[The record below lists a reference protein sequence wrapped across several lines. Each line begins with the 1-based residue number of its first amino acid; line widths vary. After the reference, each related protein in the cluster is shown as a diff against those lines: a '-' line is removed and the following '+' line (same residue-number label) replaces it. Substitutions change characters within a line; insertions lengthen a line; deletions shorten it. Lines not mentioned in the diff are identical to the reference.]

1 MQIGKRVWR
10 KESGRIRRRICY
22 DIAPEKSV
30 FRMSK
35 YYSVAIDG
43 PSGAGKSTIA
53 KAAAKA
59 LGFVY
64 LDTGAIDR
72 TVAWHIT
79 MMGIGPKDTDHVPML
94 LDDAN
99 IKIDFRE
106 DGQHMILNG
115 KDITGEIR
123 TPEISACASQ
133 VAALSCVRDFLLD
146 LQRDLAGQHNIIM
159 DGRDI
164 GTVVLP
170 NASLKIYLT
179 ASAEK
184 RAQRRYEEY
193 LEKGQKATYEEVLED
208 QKKRDYDDSHRK
220 IAPLKKAAD
229 AILVDTSEL
238 SLQES
243 IDAVIGLMQE
253 KLGL

>member
-1 MQIGKRVWR
+1 MEQ
-10 KESGRIRRRICY
+10 
-22 DIAPEKSV
+22 
-30 FRMSK
+30 F
-35 YYSVAIDG
+35 YSIAIDG
-43 PSGAGKSTIA
+43 PSGAGKSTVA

-64 LDTGAIDR
+64 LDTGAIYR

-94 LDDAN
+94 LNDAN
-99 IKIDFRE
+99 IQIDFQP

-115 KDITGEIR
+115 RDISGEIR
-123 TPEISACASQ
+123 TPEIASVASQ
-133 VAALSCVRDFLLD
+133 VSAQPAVREFLLD
-146 LQRDLAGQHNIIM
+146 MQRDLAKIHNIIM

-170 NASLKIYLT
+170 NASMKIFLT
-179 ASAEK
+179 ASPEA
-184 RAQRRYEEY
+184 RAMRRYQEY
-193 LEKGQKATYEEVLED
+193 LDKGQQATYEEVLAD

-220 IAPLKKAAD
+220 IAPLKQAKD
-229 AILVDTSEL
+229 AILVDTTEMG
-238 SLQES
+238 LQES
-243 IDAVIGLMQE
+243 IDYCVSLIRE

>member
-1 MQIGKRVWR
+1 MKQYR
-10 KESGRIRRRICY
+10 
-22 DIAPEKSV
+22 
-30 FRMSK
+30 
-35 YYSVAIDG
+35 SVAIDG

-64 LDTGAIDR
+64 LDTGAIYR

-79 MMGIGPKDTDHVPML
+79 MLGIGPKDTDHVPML

-99 IKIDFRE
+99 IVIEFQ
-106 DGQHMILNG
+106 DGQQHMILNG

-133 VAALSCVRDFLLD
+133 LAQQPAVRDFLLD
-146 LQRDLAGQHNIIM
+146 LQRNLAKEHDIIM

-170 NASLKIYLT
+170 NASLKIFLT
-179 ASAEK
+179 ATPEK

-193 LEKGQKATYEEVLED
+193 LEKGQPAEYAQVLED
-208 QKKRDYDDSHRK
+208 QKKRDYEDSHRK
-220 IAPLKKAAD
+220 IAPLKRAKD
-229 AILVDTSEL
+229 AVVVDTTEL

-243 IDAVIGLMQE
+243 VDTV
-253 KLGL
+253 LGLIRERLGL

>member
-1 MQIGKRVWR
+1 M
-10 KESGRIRRRICY
+10 KEYRSI
-22 DIAPEKSV
+22 
-30 FRMSK
+30 
-35 YYSVAIDG
+35 AIDG

-53 KAAAKA
+53 KAAAKK

-64 LDTGAIDR
+64 LDTGAIYR

-79 MMGIGPKDTDHVPML
+79 MMGIGPKDTDHVPAL
-94 LDDAN
+94 LDDIN
-99 IKIDFRE
+99 IEIMFQE

-123 TPEISACASQ
+123 TPEIATCASQ
-133 VAALSCVRDFLLD
+133 VAAQPAVRTFLLD
-146 LQRDLAGQHNIIM
+146 LQRDLAKNHNIIM

-170 NASLKIYLT
+170 NASLKIFLT
-179 ASAEK
+179 ATPEK

-193 LEKGQKATYEEVLED
+193 IQKGRKISYEEVLED
-208 QKKRDYDDSHRK
+208 QKKRDYDDMHRK
-220 IAPLKKAAD
+220 ISPLKQAKD
-229 AILVDTSEL
+229 AVVVDTTYM

-243 IDAVIGLMQE
+243 IDTVVALMQE

>member
-1 MQIGKRVWR
+1 M
-10 KESGRIRRRICY
+10 
-22 DIAPEKSV
+22 EK
-30 FRMSK
+30 FL
-35 YYSVAIDG
+35 SVAIDG

-59 LGFVY
+59 LNFVY
-64 LDTGAIDR
+64 LDTGAIYR
-72 TVAWHIT
+72 TVAWHIS
-79 MMGIGPKDTDHVPML
+79 MHGIGPKDTDHVPML

-99 IKIDFRE
+99 IDIQFLE

-115 KDITGEIR
+115 KDITAEIR
-123 TPEISACASQ
+123 TPEISAVASQ
-133 VAALSCVRDFLLD
+133 VAQQKCVRDYLLS
-146 LQRDLAGQHNIIM
+146 LQRDLAKKHNIIM

-170 NASLKIYLT
+170 KASLKIYLT

-193 LEKGQKATYEEVLED
+193 LQKGQKAVYAEVLKD
-208 QKKRDYDDSHRK
+208 QEKRDYEDMHRK
-220 IAPLKKAAD
+220 IAPLKQAKNAV
-229 AILVDTSEL
+229 LVDTTEL
-238 SLQES
+238 TLEQS
-243 IDAVIGLMQE
+243 IDTVVNLMKE

>member
-1 MQIGKRVWR
+1 MNK
-10 KESGRIRRRICY
+10 C
-22 DIAPEKSV
+22 
-30 FRMSK
+30 F
-35 YYSVAIDG
+35 SVAIDG

-59 LGFVY
+59 LNFVY
-64 LDTGAIDR
+64 LDTGAIYR

-79 MMGIGPKDTDHVPML
+79 MLGIGPKDTDHVPAL

-99 IKIDFRE
+99 IAIEFQA
-106 DGQHMILNG
+106 DGQHMLLNG

-123 TPEISACASQ
+123 TPEIAACASQ
-133 VAALSCVRDFLLD
+133 VAAQPAVREMLLD
-146 LQRDLAGQHNIIM
+146 IQRDLAKSHNIIM

-179 ASAEK
+179 ASPEK
-184 RAQRRYEEY
+184 RAQRRYDEY
-193 LEKGQKATYEEVLED
+193 LAKGQKAVYEEVLAD

-220 IAPLKKAAD
+220 IAPLKKASD
-229 AILVDTSEL
+229 AIEVDTTDL

-243 IDAVIGLMQE
+243 IDTVIALMRE
-253 KLGL
+253 KLSL

>member
-1 MQIGKRVWR
+1 MKQYR
-10 KESGRIRRRICY
+10 
-22 DIAPEKSV
+22 
-30 FRMSK
+30 
-35 YYSVAIDG
+35 SVAIDG

-53 KAAAKA
+53 KATAKA

-64 LDTGAIDR
+64 LDTGAIYR

-79 MMGIGPKDTDHVPML
+79 MLGIGPKDTDHVPML

-99 IKIDFRE
+99 IVIEFQ
-106 DGQHMILNG
+106 DGQQHMILNG

-133 VAALSCVRDFLLD
+133 LAQQPAVRDFLLD
-146 LQRDLAGQHNIIM
+146 LQRNLAKEHDIIM

-170 NASLKIYLT
+170 NASLKIFLT
-179 ASAEK
+179 ATPEK

-193 LEKGQKATYEEVLED
+193 LEKGQPAEYAQVLED
-208 QKKRDYDDSHRK
+208 QKKRDYEDSHRK
-220 IAPLKKAAD
+220 IAPLKQAKD
-229 AILVDTSEL
+229 AVVVDTTEL

-243 IDAVIGLMQE
+243 VDTV
-253 KLGL
+253 LGLIRERLGL

>member
-1 MQIGKRVWR
+1 MPPVR
-10 KESGRIRRRICY
+10 KC
-22 DIAPEKSV
+22 V
-30 FRMSK
+30 FSMSK

-64 LDTGAIDR
+64 LDTGAIYR

-123 TPEISACASQ
+123 TPEISACASK

-146 LQRDLAGQHNIIM
+146 LQRDLAKQHNIIM

-184 RAQRRYEEY
+184 RAQRRYEED

>member
-1 MQIGKRVWR
+1 M
-10 KESGRIRRRICY
+10 
-22 DIAPEKSV
+22 EK
-30 FRMSK
+30 FL
-35 YYSVAIDG
+35 SVAIDG

-59 LGFVY
+59 LNFVY
-64 LDTGAIDR
+64 LDTGAIYR
-72 TVAWHIT
+72 TVAWHIS
-79 MMGIGPKDTDHVPML
+79 MHGIGPKDTDHVPML

-99 IKIDFRE
+99 IDIQFQE

-123 TPEISACASQ
+123 TPEISTVAAQ
-133 VAALSCVRDFLLD
+133 VAQQKCVRDYLLS
-146 LQRDLAGQHNIIM
+146 LQRNLAKTHNIIM

-170 NASLKIYLT
+170 HASLKIFLT

-193 LEKGQKATYEEVLED
+193 LAKGQTANYETVLKD
-208 QKKRDYDDSHRK
+208 QEKRDYEDTHRK
-220 IAPLKKAAD
+220 IAPLKQAKD
-229 AILVDTSEL
+229 AVLVDTTEL
-238 SLQES
+238 SLEES
-243 IDAVIGLMQE
+243 VDAVIGLMKE

>member
-1 MQIGKRVWR
+1 MKQYR
-10 KESGRIRRRICY
+10 
-22 DIAPEKSV
+22 
-30 FRMSK
+30 
-35 YYSVAIDG
+35 SVAIDG

-53 KAAAKA
+53 KATAKA

-64 LDTGAIDR
+64 LDTGAIYR

-79 MMGIGPKDTDHVPML
+79 MLGIGPKDTDHVPML

-99 IKIDFRE
+99 IVIEFQ
-106 DGQHMILNG
+106 DGQQHMILNG

-133 VAALSCVRDFLLD
+133 LAQQPAVRDFLLD
-146 LQRDLAGQHNIIM
+146 LQRNLAKEHDIIM

-170 NASLKIYLT
+170 NASLKIFLT
-179 ASAEK
+179 ATPEK

-193 LEKGQKATYEEVLED
+193 LEKGQPAEYAQVLED
-208 QKKRDYDDSHRK
+208 QKKRDYEDSHRK
-220 IAPLKKAAD
+220 IAPLKQAKD
-229 AILVDTSEL
+229 AVVVDTTEL

-243 IDAVIGLMQE
+243 VNTV
-253 KLGL
+253 LGLIRERLGL

>member
-1 MQIGKRVWR
+1 M
-10 KESGRIRRRICY
+10 
-22 DIAPEKSV
+22 EK
-30 FRMSK
+30 F
-35 YYSVAIDG
+35 YSIAIDG
-43 PSGAGKSTIA
+43 PSGAGKSTVA

-64 LDTGAIDR
+64 LDTGAIYR

-94 LDDAN
+94 LNDAN
-99 IKIDFRE
+99 IQIDFQP

-115 KDITGEIR
+115 RDISGEIR
-123 TPEISACASQ
+123 TPEIASVASQ
-133 VAALSCVRDFLLD
+133 VSAQPAVREFLLD
-146 LQRDLAGQHNIIM
+146 MQRDLAKIHNIIM

-170 NASLKIYLT
+170 NASMKIFLT
-179 ASAEK
+179 ASPEA
-184 RAQRRYEEY
+184 RAMRRYQEY
-193 LEKGQKATYEEVLED
+193 LDKGQQATYEEVLAD

-220 IAPLKKAAD
+220 IAPLKQAKD
-229 AILVDTSEL
+229 AILVDTTEMG
-238 SLQES
+238 LQES
-243 IDAVIGLMQE
+243 IDYCVSLIRE